1 MIAVRE
7 KKNIPNKRR
16 LRRFSHRCR
25 MAFTVDG
32 VTYRGL
38 SSNFS
43 LNGLFVRTR
52 NTFPPGTFL
61 DITIYFPNELTSHL
75 QGKVTRSSKE
85 PCRVT
90 GGKDSEYREKGMG
103 IRILEKDSLY
113 LHFIRALLSQEEED
127 LFGQII
133 FYERESKYRK
143 IRSELQASSHL
154 FDVYALVIGEQREQ
168 AGFMGKIWFEA
179 KIKNNTDY
187 VFVEPVVIFMTT
199 KNDDH
204 TDDTQRNSLPSLG
217 TVLIN
222 APQHID
228 HWSPGEII
236 TLAGEINPLSLD
248 VLDYEIEFLDYLI
261 KTLEITAEEPV
272 KIDNFVE
279 AIWLGA
285 PCVVSDSLGFQNR
298 ALADACLK

>member
-7 KKNIPNKRR
+7 KKHIPNKRR

-25 MAFTVDG
+25 IAFTIDG

-43 LNGLFVRTR
+43 LDGLFVRTR
-52 NTFPPGTFL
+52 NTFPPETLL

-75 QGKVTRSSKE
+75 QGKVIRSLKE
-85 PCRVT
+85 PCRVS
-90 GGKDSEYREKGMG
+90 GGKDSEYGEKGMG

-113 LHFIRALLSQEEED
+113 LHFIRALLSHEEED
-127 LFGQII
+127 LFGQMI

-143 IRSELQASSHL
+143 IRSELQASSPL

-168 AGFMGKIWFEA
+168 AGFIGKMWFEA

-187 VFVEPVVIFMTT
+187 VFVEPVVIFMTI

-204 TDDTQRNSLPSLG
+204 ASDTLRNSLPGLG

-222 APQHID
+222 ASPHID
-228 HWSPGEII
+228 HWSPGETI
-236 TLAGEINPLSLD
+236 TLAGEINTLSLD
-248 VLDYEIEFLDYLI
+248 VLEYEIEFLNYLI
-261 KTLEITAEEPV
+261 KTLEITTEEPV
-272 KIDNFVE
+272 MIDDFIE
-279 AIWLGA
+279 TIWLGA
-285 PCVVSDSLGFQNR
+285 PCVVSDSPGFQHR
-298 ALADACLK
+298 TLADACLK